1 MTWQDSDDV
10 LHKAKYIRFGNTP
23 PSGNATLWNAHGRT
37 CVTKP
42 VGLEFITLPMP
53 ADVLRPQDAL
63 EITLQFRSAEM
74 EPIEFSTKILA
85 SPGER

>member
-1 MTWQDSDDV
+1 MTIKNISAQP
-10 LHKAKYIRFGNTP
+10 IRGPVSLVVNL
-23 PSGNATLWNAHGRT
+23 SGDATLWNAHGRT